1 MTNNGNTYVNHSISF
16 IELKIEEVVHA
27 DQLTQPQPGL
37 NTREQ
42 DKRIIEN
49 VRPAIYTQN
58 IDDRLPVFFL
68 TVDFTI

>member
-58 IDDRLPVFFL
+58 IDDGLPVFFL
-68 TVDFTI
+68 TVDLTI